1 MNLGTQRAF
10 DRLFGVPLCAL
21 LSIVDRLLPRRGGGP
36 PRAIL
41 VVLLSEAGA
50 AVCVQPMLRA
60 LGKRYPDAALYMMVF
75 EKNRG
80 FAELLGLAPTSLIT
94 VCDRSLWT
102 FVSGSWRAIWRLRAA
117 RIDTVI
123 DCELFA
129 RISAIYSY
137 LCGARL
143 RVGFHRHTQEGLYR
157 GSLINRPVLYN
168 PYTHIALQFLT
179 LAAAIE
185 SETSPLGKEFA
196 LPERAELAPVE
207 FDATALNR
215 AGERLYADF
224 PALRA
229 RRLVLLH
236 ASGGLLPI
244 RAWPLQHFREL
255 AAALIDEGC
264 AVGVIGLPDD
274 RELGQSIVKHCA
286 SPYCVDLTGYTPTI
300 RDLLLIFH
308 RAALLISNDG
318 GPVHFAALTPV
329 SILVFFGPETPLL
342 YAPLSQ
348 RAICLFRRLPC
359 APCMSAY
366 NHRRTPCD
374 GDNRCLKQISVAE
387 ALGAARRLLAETA
400 PP

>member
-1 MNLGTQRAF
+1 
-10 DRLFGVPLCAL
+10 
-21 LSIVDRLLPRRGGGP
+21 
-36 PRAIL
+36 
-41 VVLLSEAGA
+41 
-50 AVCVQPMLRA
+50 
-60 LGKRYPDAALYMMVF
+60 
-75 EKNRG
+75 
-80 FAELLGLAPTSLIT
+80 
-94 VCDRSLWT
+94 
-102 FVSGSWRAIWRLRAA
+102 
-117 RIDTVI
+117 
-123 DCELFA
+123 
-129 RISAIYSY
+129 
-137 LCGARL
+137 
-143 RVGFHRHTQEGLYR
+143 
-157 GSLINRPVLYN
+157 VLYN

-185 SETSPLGKEFA
+185 SATSPLAKEFA

-207 FDATALNR
+207 FDATELNG

-244 RAWPLQHFREL
+244 RAWPLQHFQEL
-255 AAALIDEGC
+255 AARLIDEGC
-264 AVGVIGLPDD
+264 AIGVIGLLGD
-274 RELGQSIVKHCA
+274 REFGQSIVKHCA
-286 SPYCVDLTGYTPTI
+286 SPYCVDLTGYTATI
-300 RDLLLIFH
+300 RDLMLIFH

-342 YAPLSQ
+342 YAPLSR

-387 ALGAARRLLAETA
+387 ALTAARRLLAETA